1 MTLSGTGRVWV
12 GEGRGQCVPSCYC
25 NTLPASDTSS
35 STTSTASTYLCATGA
50 RNQCSG
56 FLLERRGAGMLGA
69 LHREWAGQ
77 VAQTRAHT
85 CMSPLALQPQGHT
98 HLPEGKGTKC
108 SRVHAHTHAYAQRD
122 TYARLPPWG
131 QLPSGTSAVA
141 LDSRAK
147 GLSACSLHSWSLP
160 QPPTPTAPPPSRR
173 NQRSSMG
180 RASPPPQTPAPA
192 AGGGEARPTV
202 NLGSAPRPPVPT
214 LCLVPVASTT
224 AMVR

>member
-1 MTLSGTGRVWV
+1 M
-12 GEGRGQCVPSCYC
+12 GEGRGQCVPSCCC

-35 STTSTASTYLCATGA
+35 PTASTASTYLCATGA

-108 SRVHAHTHAYAQRD
+108 SRVHAHTHTRMLREIHMLVSLHGDSFQVALLQWLWTQGQRGCQPAPC
-122 TYARLPPWG
+122 TLGLCPNHPPPLPRLCPGETSVCGWGALLPPPRP
-131 QLPSGTSAVA
+131 LPGMPVSGRPGPLSTS
-141 LDSRAK
+141 
-147 GLSACSLHSWSLP
+147 GLPHGLLCPPSAWSLL
-160 QPPTPTAPPPSRR
+160 
-173 NQRSSMG
+173 
-180 RASPPPQTPAPA
+180 PAQ
-192 AGGGEARPTV
+192 
-202 NLGSAPRPPVPT
+202 LQW
-214 LCLVPVASTT
+214 
-224 AMVR
+224 